1 MAEEGQVLVLP
12 EGLDVKT
19 AAAIPE
25 AWGTAYQILNFVGGL
40 TSGDTVLV
48 FRAFESVVCS
58 VAPCG
63 LQIAC
68 HRSTLLAV
76 VSGRLRLRYESRP
89 TVAVCC
95 AEAPH
100 HDPEVCI
107 DVCVR
112 VCHQLAV
119 DAKAKVIATA
129 GQPEKLATAKR

>member
-1 MAEEGQVLVLP
+1 VLVLP

-48 FRAFESVVCS
+48 CRAFQSVVCS
-58 VAPCG
+58 VAPCD

-76 VSGRLRLRYESRP
+76 VSGRRRLRYGSRP

-95 AEAPH
+95 AGL
-100 HDPEVCI
+100 
-107 DVCVR
+107 R
-112 VCHQLAV
+112 VTIRVLPWRLRARLPPACCQRQ
-119 DAKAKVIATA
+119 
-129 GQPEKLATAKR
+129 G

>member
-76 VSGRLRLRYESRP
+76 VSGRLRLRYGSRP

-100 HDPEVCI
+100 HDPECCI
-107 DVCVR
+107 GVFAC
-112 VCHQLAV
+112 AF
-119 DAKAKVIATA
+119 ATSLLST
-129 GQPEKLATAKR
+129 PRLR